1 MGRHRGRLRILVGIV
16 KDKSSFLKAFLISPA
31 KPKLRLAIL
40 RATSHAAAS
49 PPSDRSISGVL
60 SLGGHGSRRTAG
72 TCIESLM
79 DRLHATKS
87 AYVAIKC
94 LFTVHAVLTKGSFIL
109 KDQLSVYPASGG
121 RNSLN
126 LSKFRDGS
134 DPESWELS
142 SWVRWYAAVIEQN
155 LAVSRTLGRFLSAAA
170 AGGGKEEAILEKPNG
185 DLITEVEILVDFAQ
199 SVCEAPNSLQLQKN
213 DLVYEVVKSVGED
226 YRLVQ
231 REILIRVGEFRERK
245 LRSLSFGELTRLV
258 AELRR
263 LEGCRE
269 RLSLLFVIGKRN
281 DALWEAVAET
291 VKEISEAVMEKDEM
305 KRLVPVTAAV
315 RSVRWMPAAARN
327 GSIELGRVV
336 EAAKVGGHNG
346 GGSIDWL

>member
-1 MGRHRGRLRILVGIV
+1 MGRHRSRLRILVGIL
-16 KDKSSFLKAFLISPA
+16 KDKSSILKSFLISPA

-170 AGGGKEEAILEKPNG
+170 AGGGGKEEAILEKGNG
-185 DLITEVEILVDFAQ
+185 DLITEVGILVDFAQ
-199 SVCEAPNSLQLQKN
+199 LVCEAPNSLQLQKN

-231 REILIRVGEFRERK
+231 REILIRVGEFRDRK

-258 AELRR
+258 GELRR

-305 KRLVPVTAAV
+305 KRLVPAATAV
-315 RSVRWMPAAARN
+315 RLGNWMPAAART
-327 GSIELGRVV
+327 GSIELGRV
-336 EAAKVGGHNG
+336 EAARSGSTNG